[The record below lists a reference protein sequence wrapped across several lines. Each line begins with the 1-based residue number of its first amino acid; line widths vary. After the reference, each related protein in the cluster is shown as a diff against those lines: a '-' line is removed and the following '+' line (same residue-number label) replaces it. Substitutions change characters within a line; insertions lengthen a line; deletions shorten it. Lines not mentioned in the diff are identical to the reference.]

1 MNCTKNTENMNN
13 SAEGCDATTRD
24 ALIAWLRSTQ
34 RELRRL
40 SREVARTHDCTVR
53 ILGQLHTA
61 AERSDV
67 VSRLSRTFYTVEQA
81 AELLK
86 LNASTVR
93 RYCCAGLIRQA
104 CRVGRSYRI
113 PAEALELFMELN
125 PDPRND
131 VSE

>member
-1 MNCTKNTENMNN
+1 MNCTKNTEKTND

-24 ALIAWLRSTQ
+24 ALIAWLRSTKQ
-34 RELRRL
+34 ELRRL
-40 SREVARTHDCTVR
+40 NREVARTNECTVR

-67 VSRLSRTFYTVEQA
+67 VSQLSRTFYTVEQA

-86 LNASTVR
+86 LNAATVR
-93 RYCCAGLIRQA
+93 RYCCTGRIRKA

-125 PDPRND
+125 PKPSDNVPA
-131 VSE
+131 